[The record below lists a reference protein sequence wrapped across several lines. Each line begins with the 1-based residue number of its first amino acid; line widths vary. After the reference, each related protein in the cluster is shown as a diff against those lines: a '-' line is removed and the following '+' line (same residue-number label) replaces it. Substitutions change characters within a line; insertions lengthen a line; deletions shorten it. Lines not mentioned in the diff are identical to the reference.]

1 MVLSY
6 SVLPVS
12 KSSSLSIIA
21 AWSLCIDQ
29 EKVMKLKVIHGI
41 PREPGNKIRNQRTK
55 KYQKSKEF

>member
-21 AWSLCIDQ
+21 AWSSSVDQ
-29 EKVMKLKVIHGI
+29 EKGYEGQNS
-41 PREPGNKIRNQRTK
+41 P
-55 KYQKSKEF
+55 